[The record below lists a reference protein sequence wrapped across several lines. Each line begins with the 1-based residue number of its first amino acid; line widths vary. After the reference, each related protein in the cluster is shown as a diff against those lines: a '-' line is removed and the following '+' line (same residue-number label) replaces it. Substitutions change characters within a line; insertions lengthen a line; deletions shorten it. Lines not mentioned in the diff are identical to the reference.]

1 MSNTILTI
9 DGAVQSPTA
18 LTLEDLSD
26 LPAQIPDVS
35 QLDPSR
41 AGAAVHLQAILDL
54 VRPAAEADYITLHA
68 SADDFHASI
77 PLAEVRE
84 RAVIIYSLDGGELPV
99 AKGGPARFFI
109 PDHAVCHT
117 AEIDECA
124 NVKFLDRIEFNI
136 GKGHDNRPDDEEAHR
151 KLHE

>member
-1 MSNTILTI
+1 MSENILTVN
-9 DGAVQSPTA
+9 GEVENPAE
-18 LTLEDLSD
+18 LTLDDLRK

-41 AGAAVHLQAILDL
+41 AGVAIRLQAILDL
-54 VRPAAEADYITLHA
+54 VQPAAEADYLTLHA

-124 NVKFLDRIEFNI
+124 NVKFLDRIEFNV
-136 GKGHDNRPDDEEAHR
+136 GKGYDNRPEDEEAHR